1 MTFWLA
7 IAAFCIL
14 GIGVYAAIVVFANRR
29 TRPLTGPVPASGGVP
44 ALPPANPTLTVM
56 TWNIGFAGLGKDAD
70 LIADN
75 GKSLRALG
83 AGDIALAAE
92 KIADRLA
99 GTRADVICL
108 QENAE
113 AGFLTRG
120 VPVRRL
126 IDTALS
132 NRQNHYWCD
141 MKTVAV
147 PPLLKI
153 DHGMSVHSGI
163 DLEQCLAETF
173 PQDDVYHLG
182 VLKKHYGALICRSRI
197 EGSDREWVI
206 FNVHLSAF
214 DEDGAARQQQFG
226 RLMELATAEY
236 AKQNFVVIAGDW
248 NMRLAPTEFPH
259 QADRKQA
266 SWMIEFPVEMLPK
279 GWQLAVDQGAPSVR
293 SLNEPYTAGR
303 NFRTIVDGFVHSPNV
318 TLEEVRTADL
328 EFELS
333 DHNPVIGYFTKAT
346 D

>member
-1 MTFWLA
+1 MTFWLT
-7 IAAFCIL
+7 IATFSIL
-14 GIGVYAAIVVFANRR
+14 GIGAYVAIVIYANRH
-29 TRPLTGPVPASGGVP
+29 TRPLTGPVPASANVSD
-44 ALPPANPTLTVM
+44 LPVAKPTLSVM

-83 AGDIALAAE
+83 AGDITLAAE
-92 KIADRLA
+92 RIADRLA
-99 GTRADVICL
+99 AARTDMICL

-120 VPVRRL
+120 VPVRRM
-126 IDTALS
+126 IDTALG

-147 PPLLKI
+147 PRLLKI
-153 DHGMSVHSGI
+153 DHGMSVHSGVS
-163 DLEQCLAETF
+163 LGQCLAETF
-173 PQDDVYHLG
+173 PQDDIYHLG

-214 DEDGAARQQQFG
+214 DEGGAARQQQFA
-226 RLMELATAEY
+226 RLMDLATAEY
-236 AKQNFVVIAGDW
+236 TQQNFVVIAGDW

-266 SWMIEFPVEMLPK
+266 SWMTDFPLEMLPND
-279 GWQLAVDQGAPSVR
+279 WQLAVDRTAPSVR
-293 SLNEPYTAGR
+293 SLNEPYAAGR
-303 NFRTIVDGFVHSPNV
+303 NFRTIVDGFVYSPNV
-318 TLEEVRTADL
+318 TLKEVRTADL

-333 DHNPVIGYFTKAT
+333 DHNPVQALFEARL
-346 D
+346 